1 MKMNKLKSFA
11 QAGFTLVELMIV
23 VAIIGVLAGVG
34 IVGYQSYTDS
44 AKSRVALANYN
55 SVKRFV
61 DTELTLL
68 NNNIQ
73 NQSALV
79 KVGNAKWTKETHNLD
94 SFLTGSAQY
103 HDLGFGLANFKNPFE
118 NRTLKQV
125 YSLSDPNDANDAN
138 LTLKGNI
145 VFRVHP
151 DHSTDGSKITGDRKF
166 QVIYYSDDN
175 QIDTPNIK
183 NFTLK

>member
-1 MKMNKLKSFA
+1 MKKNS
-11 QAGFTLVELMIV
+11 GFSLVELLVV

-34 IVGYQSYTDS
+34 IVGFQRYTET
-44 AKSRVALANYN
+44 AKQKVALQNLDT
-55 SVKRFV
+55 VV
-61 DTELTLL
+61 DFFSTELIIL

-125 YSLSDPNDANDAN
+125 YSLSDTNDANDAN

-166 QVIYYSDDN
+166 QVIYYKDDN

>member
-1 MKMNKLKSFA
+1 MKKNS
-11 QAGFTLVELMIV
+11 GFSLVELLVV

-34 IVGYQSYTDS
+34 IVGFQRYTET
-44 AKSRVALANYN
+44 AKQKVALQNLDTVIDFF
-55 SVKRFV
+55 S
-61 DTELTLL
+61 TELIIL

-125 YSLSDPNDANDAN
+125 YSLSDTNDANDAN

-166 QVIYYSDDN
+166 QVIYYKDDN

-183 NFTLK
+183 NFTLR

>member
-1 MKMNKLKSFA
+1 MKKNS
-11 QAGFTLVELMIV
+11 GFSLVELLVV

-34 IVGYQSYTDS
+34 IAGFQRYTET
-44 AKSRVALANYN
+44 AKQKVALQNLDT
-55 SVKRFV
+55 VV
-61 DTELTLL
+61 DFFSTELIIL

-73 NQSALV
+73 NQSALI

-125 YSLSDPNDANDAN
+125 YSLSDTNDANDAN

-166 QVIYYSDDN
+166 QVIYYKDDN

-183 NFTLK
+183 NFTLR

>member
-1 MKMNKLKSFA
+1 MKKNS
-11 QAGFTLVELMIV
+11 GFSLVELLVV

-34 IVGYQSYTDS
+34 IVGFQRYTET
-44 AKSRVALANYN
+44 AKQKVALQNLDT
-55 SVKRFV
+55 VV
-61 DTELTLL
+61 DFFSTELIIL

-73 NQSALV
+73 NQSALI

>member
-1 MKMNKLKSFA
+1 MKKNS
-11 QAGFTLVELMIV
+11 GFSLVELLVV

-34 IVGYQSYTDS
+34 IVGFQRYTET
-44 AKSRVALANYN
+44 AKQKVALQNLDT
-55 SVKRFV
+55 VV
-61 DTELTLL
+61 DFFSTELIIL

-73 NQSALV
+73 NQSALI

-125 YSLSDPNDANDAN
+125 YSLSDTNDANDAN

-166 QVIYYSDDN
+166 QVIYYKDDN

-183 NFTLK
+183 NFTLR

>member
-1 MKMNKLKSFA
+1 MKKNS
-11 QAGFTLVELMIV
+11 GFSLVELLVV

-34 IVGYQSYTDS
+34 IVGFQRYTET
-44 AKSRVALANYN
+44 AKQKVALQNLDT
-55 SVKRFV
+55 VV
-61 DTELTLL
+61 DFFSTELIIL

-145 VFRVHP
+145 VFRIHP

>member
-1 MKMNKLKSFA
+1 MKKNS
-11 QAGFTLVELMIV
+11 GFSLVELLVV
-23 VAIIGVLAGVG
+23 VAIIGVLSGVG
-34 IVGYQSYTDS
+34 IVGFQRYTET
-44 AKSRVALANYN
+44 AKQKVALQNLDT
-55 SVKRFV
+55 VV
-61 DTELTLL
+61 DFFSTELIIL

-73 NQSALV
+73 NQSALI

>member
-1 MKMNKLKSFA
+1 MKKNS
-11 QAGFTLVELMIV
+11 GFSLVELLVV

-34 IVGYQSYTDS
+34 IVGFQRYTET
-44 AKSRVALANYN
+44 AKQKVALQNLDT
-55 SVKRFV
+55 VV
-61 DTELTLL
+61 DFFSTELIIL

-73 NQSALV
+73 NQSALI
-79 KVGNAKWTKETHNLD
+79 KVWNAKWTKETHNLD

-125 YSLSDPNDANDAN
+125 YSLSDTNDANDAN

-166 QVIYYSDDN
+166 QVIYYKDDN

-183 NFTLK
+183 NFTLR

>member
-1 MKMNKLKSFA
+1 MKKNS
-11 QAGFTLVELMIV
+11 GFSLVELLVV

-34 IVGYQSYTDS
+34 IVGFQRYTET
-44 AKSRVALANYN
+44 AKQKVALQNLDT
-55 SVKRFV
+55 VV
-61 DTELTLL
+61 DFFSTELIIL

-73 NQSALV
+73 NQSALI

-151 DHSTDGSKITGDRKF
+151 DYSTDGSKITGDRKF
-166 QVIYYSDDN
+166 QVIYYKDDN

-183 NFTLK
+183 NFTLR

>member
-1 MKMNKLKSFA
+1 MKKNS
-11 QAGFTLVELMIV
+11 GFSLVELLVV

-34 IVGYQSYTDS
+34 IVGFQRYTET
-44 AKSRVALANYN
+44 AKQKVALQNLDT
-55 SVKRFV
+55 VV
-61 DTELTLL
+61 DFFSTELIIL

-73 NQSALV
+73 NQSALI

-118 NRTLKQV
+118 DRTLKQV
-125 YSLSDPNDANDAN
+125 YSLSDTNDANDAN

-166 QVIYYSDDN
+166 QVIYYKDDN

-183 NFTLK
+183 NFTLR

>member
-1 MKMNKLKSFA
+1 MKKNS
-11 QAGFTLVELMIV
+11 GFSLVELLVV

-34 IVGYQSYTDS
+34 IVGFQRYAET
-44 AKSRVALANYN
+44 AKQKVALQNLDT
-55 SVKRFV
+55 VV
-61 DTELTLL
+61 DFFSTELIIL

>member
-1 MKMNKLKSFA
+1 MKKNS
-11 QAGFTLVELMIV
+11 GFSLVELLVV

-34 IVGYQSYTDS
+34 IVGFQRYTET
-44 AKSRVALANYN
+44 AKQKVALQNLDT
-55 SVKRFV
+55 VV
-61 DTELTLL
+61 DFFSTELIIL

-94 SFLTGSAQY
+94 SFLTGSSQY

-125 YSLSDPNDANDAN
+125 YSLSDTNDANDAN

-166 QVIYYSDDN
+166 QVIYYKDDN

>member
-1 MKMNKLKSFA
+1 MKKNS
-11 QAGFTLVELMIV
+11 GFSLVELLVV

-34 IVGYQSYTDS
+34 IVGFQRYTET
-44 AKSRVALANYN
+44 AKQKVALQNLDTVIDFF
-55 SVKRFV
+55 S
-61 DTELTLL
+61 TELIIL

-125 YSLSDPNDANDAN
+125 YSLSDTNDANDAN

-166 QVIYYSDDN
+166 QVIYYKDDN

>member
-1 MKMNKLKSFA
+1 MKKNS
-11 QAGFTLVELMIV
+11 GFSLVELLVV

-34 IVGYQSYTDS
+34 IVGFQRYTET
-44 AKSRVALANYN
+44 AKQKVALQNLDT
-55 SVKRFV
+55 VV
-61 DTELTLL
+61 DFFSTELIIL

-73 NQSALV
+73 NQSALI

-125 YSLSDPNDANDAN
+125 YSLSDTNDANDAN